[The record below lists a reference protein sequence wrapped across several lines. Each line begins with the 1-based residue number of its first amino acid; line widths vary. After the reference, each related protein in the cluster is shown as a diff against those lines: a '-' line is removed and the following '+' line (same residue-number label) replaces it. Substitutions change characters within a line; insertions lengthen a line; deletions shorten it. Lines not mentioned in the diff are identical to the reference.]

1 MKVVKLPNGGF
12 NQTTQMLKGRF
23 HICPE
28 ERSPHASRADKVW
41 HLQSQRLVN
50 LPMQIGR
57 VPSSVMKA
65 IQAEEVD
72 KAGAATGKATEPPP
86 PANTPE
92 NAKPEE
98 EAPSDDSLN
107 EVDDD
112 RHIRKGLDDNGS
124 KETLALEKAGL
135 IDLGDENNLEKL
147 MKVRLLKKPLKNLI
161 RKRMVR
167 TKKAKLRLKTDLVSN
182 FDDVI
187 DVTKEAESLGARVML
202 PWIAY

>member
-1 MKVVKLPNGGF
+1 MEVLIRP
-12 NQTTQMLKGRF
+12 LRCLRGRF

-28 ERSPHASRADKVW
+28 GEVAPHFFDPDKVW
-41 HLQSQRLVN
+41 HLQSQRLVKN

-65 IQAEEVD
+65 IQAEVD

-92 NAKPEE
+92 SKPEE

-112 RHIRKGLDDNGS
+112 RQASS
-124 KETLALEKAGL
+124 KSVWMTM
-135 IDLGDENNLEKL
+135 DQR
-147 MKVRLLKKPLKNLI
+147 RL
-161 RKRMVR
+161 
-167 TKKAKLRLKTDLVSN
+167 
-182 FDDVI
+182 
-187 DVTKEAESLGARVML
+187 
-202 PWIAY
+202 